1 MYISYAQEYYYYG
14 TEKIPIIKNKNN
26 VYLSTIDEES
36 VKEKSRESNLIFS
49 ESNELPSGSNVEFI
63 GHNSITLNPG
73 FKAELGATF
82 KADIQAASTKS
93 ATVIS
98 INEFDKLKK
107 FIFTVNEESKLKSG
121 KENNQ
126 TVETIS
132 NEAFNNISVYPNPV
146 SEIINITD
154 ISGSGINKIEIYNSN
169 GVFINCE
176 IDNSSLPI
184 SINVSA
190 IPKGLY
196 FIQIQIDKDYFTKKI
211 IKQ

>member
-1 MYISYAQEYYYYG
+1 MR
-14 TEKIPIIKNKNN
+14 
-26 VYLSTIDEES
+26 L
-36 VKEKSRESNLIFS
+36 
-49 ESNELPSGSNVEFI
+49 
-63 GHNSITLNPG
+63 
-73 FKAELGATF
+73 
-82 KADIQAASTKS
+82 
-93 ATVIS
+93 VIS